1 MADNLEL
8 NAGSGGST
16 LRALDDGTVV
26 WPVGVTAFATTVG
39 TPDVPAVV
47 TPTTGL
53 PVRLA
58 DGSGYIATLPVSLAS
73 VPSHAVTNAGT
84 FAVQA
89 TQSGTWTVTGAGGT
103 FPITDSGGSITV
115 DGTVAVTH
123 AALTE
128 LGQAVQGGGQP
139 LFGDGTVVGVGGRD
153 GTTDTLLPILLGA
166 SGEVIIGDG
175 GAAITVDGTVA
186 ATQSGA
192 WNVGTVTTVTTV
204 AAVTSITNALPAGT
218 NLLGR
223 VSASQETGTIYQG
236 TTARTPAFAAID
248 AATSGDNTLVA
259 AQGAGNKI
267 RVTSL
272 FLVAAGAVTARF
284 ESGAGGTAL
293 TGQMNLAANGGFVL
307 PHNPNGWFETAANAL
322 LNLELSGAVSVDGS
336 LSYIVVT

>member
-1 MADNLEL
+1 MSLGNLEL
-8 NAGSGGST
+8 NAGSGGANLPT
-16 LRALDDGTVV
+16 YDDGTRR
-26 WPVGVTAFATTVG
+26 WPVGLTAFVVSTG

-58 DGSGYIATLPVSLAS
+58 DASGYLATLPVSLAS

-89 TQSGTWTVTGAGGT
+89 TQSGAWAVDTELPAAAALSDAFANPTAPAVGAFVMGWNNTTWERVQSQSGQLAVNATIAGT
-103 FPITDSGGSITV
+103 PNVFVADNDGSITV
-115 DGTVAVTH
+115 DNDGTF
-123 AALTE
+123 
-128 LGQAVQGGGQP
+128 AVQ
-139 LFGDGTVVGVGGRD
+139 
-153 GTTDTLLPILLGA
+153 A
-166 SGEVIIGDG
+166 E
-175 GAAITVDGTVA
+175 
-186 ATQSGA
+186 QSGA

-204 AAVTSITNALPAGT
+204 AAVTSISNALPAGT

-272 FLVAAGAVTARF
+272 FLVAAGAVAARF

-336 LSYIVVT
+336 LSFIVVT